1 VANAGAVSWS
11 GRLGLGSSSSS
22 LLRSSPWGAWRTH
35 AADRRPARSQLPG
48 MSWRGELHEE
58 EDGAEKQHEHNDSSR
73 QNGHGVCTGE
83 MLVVA
88 S

>member
-58 EDGAEKQHEHNDSSR
+58 DGAEKQHEHNDSSR
-73 QNGHGVCTGE
+73 QNGHGVCTGGN
-83 MLVVA
+83 A
-88 S
+88 SCC